1 MHHLKDPLWNV
12 AGWRVGEQMECM
24 ENDQSI
30 LNMEK
35 FIVENDGKNNNWRS
49 TARIK
54 LYEMWIYE
62 RYLSL
67 VKMFGR
73 QR

>member
-35 FIVENDGKNNNWRS
+35 FIVENDGKNNNWRN

-54 LYEMWIYE
+54 LY
-62 RYLSL
+62 
-67 VKMFGR
+67 
-73 QR
+73 